1 MVSTNRSRVQD
12 MHAIHSGAAAKLMG
26 SGKEILAENH
36 PGAAANILGDVIG
49 EAQASIE
56 ALK

>member
-1 MVSTNRSRVQD
+1 